1 MLSVR
6 NLVKSFPDG
15 PGPEGRAVDG
25 LSLDVEAG
33 HVLTLLGPS
42 GCGKTTTLRCIAGL
56 ERPDTGRIEVAGEVL
71 FSSEAGTAV
80 PAHRRGL
87 GMVFQS
93 YGLWPHMTVFDTVAF
108 PLKVGPRSRRPSRA
122 RLRERV
128 EATLAVV
135 RLDGLEG
142 RSATELSGGQQ
153 QRLALA
159 RALVMEPPLL
169 LMDEPLSN
177 LDAGLREDMRL
188 ELKRLQ
194 RELGLTA
201 VYVTHDQAEALAL
214 STYVGVMRDGR
225 LEQVAR
231 PRALYEHPGSRYVAE
246 FLGAGN
252 LLTGAVVR
260 AAGAGVEVSTPQGAV
275 AVAGEGA
282 PGDEVLVA
290 VRPEAVTLREGPAAE
305 GEWSGIVRARAFRG
319 DRMEHVV
326 EVEGVD
332 LKVRGSSQISIPPG
346 TQVALVLDE
355 GACSLIPG

>member
-6 NLVKSFPDG
+6 DLVKSFPDG
-15 PGPEGRAVDG
+15 PGPHGRAVDG

-33 HVLTLLGPS
+33 DVLTLLGPS

-56 ERPDTGRIEVAGEVL
+56 ERPDTGRIEVDGRVL
-71 FSSEAGTAV
+71 HSSEQGTSV

-108 PLKVGPRSRRPSRA
+108 PLRVGRRAERPSRA
-122 RLRERV
+122 RTRELV
-128 EATLAVV
+128 ERTLAVV

-142 RSATELSGGQQ
+142 RSASELSGGQQ

-159 RALVMEPPLL
+159 RALVVEPPLL

-252 LLTGAVVR
+252 LLPGDVVR
-260 AAGAGVEVSTPQGAV
+260 ALDGDIEVSTHQGSLTV
-275 AVAGEGA
+275 SGEGT
-282 PGDEVLVA
+282 PGERILVA
-290 VRPEAVTLREGPAAE
+290 VRPEAVTLREGPAGQ
-305 GEWSGIVRARAFRG
+305 GEWAGIVRARAFRG

-326 EVEGVD
+326 EVAGVD
-332 LKVRGSSQISIPPG
+332 LKVRGGSRISIPPG

-355 GACSLIPG
+355 GACSVIPE

>member
-6 NLVKSFPDG
+6 DLVKSFPDG
-15 PGPEGRAVDG
+15 PGPDGRAVDG

-33 HVLTLLGPS
+33 QVLTLLGPS

-56 ERPDTGRIEVAGEVL
+56 ERPDAGQIEVAGRVL
-71 FSSEAGTAV
+71 HSSADGISV

-93 YGLWPHMTVFDTVAF
+93 YGLWPHMNVFDTVAF
-108 PLKVGPRSRRPSRA
+108 PLRVGPRAERPSRA
-122 RLRERV
+122 RTRELV
-128 EATLAVV
+128 ERTLAVV
-135 RLDGLEG
+135 RLDGLES
-142 RSATELSGGQQ
+142 RSAVELSGGQQ
-153 QRLALA
+153 QRLAVA
-159 RALVMEPPLL
+159 RALVVEPPLL

-252 LLTGAVVR
+252 LLSGDVVR
-260 AAGAGVEVSTPQGAV
+260 TSGGDIEVSTPQGPLTV
-275 AVAGEGA
+275 PGEGK
-282 PGDEVLVA
+282 PGDRVLVA
-290 VRPEAVTLREGPAAE
+290 VRPEAVTLREGAAGE
-305 GEWSGIVRARAFRG
+305 GEWAGIVRARAFRG

-326 EVEGVD
+326 EVAGVD
-332 LKVRGSSQISIPPG
+332 LKVRGSSRSRFPG
-346 TQVALVLDE
+346 TEVALVLDE
-355 GACSLIPG
+355 GACSLIPE

>member
-1 MLSVR
+1 MLRVR
-6 NLVKSFPDG
+6 DLIKSFPDG
-15 PGPEGRAVDG
+15 PGTEGRAVDG
-25 LSLDVEAG
+25 LSVDVEAG

-56 ERPDTGRIEVAGEVL
+56 ERPDAGVVEVAGEVL
-71 FSSEAGTAV
+71 FSSEEGTSV

-93 YGLWPHMTVFDTVAF
+93 YGLWPHMNVFDTVAF
-108 PLKVGPRSRRPSRA
+108 PLRVGPRGARPSRA
-122 RLRERV
+122 RTRELV
-128 EATLAVV
+128 ERTLEVV
-135 RLDGLEG
+135 RLGGLEG

-159 RALVMEPPLL
+159 RALVVEPPLL

-252 LLTGAVVR
+252 LLPGEVVR
-260 AAGAGVEVSTPQGAV
+260 AAEGGVEVSTPQGAV
-275 AVAGEGA
+275 TVAGDGA
-282 PGDEVLVA
+282 TGDRVLVA
-290 VRPEAVTLREGPAAE
+290 VRPEAATLREGPAGA
-305 GEWSGIVRARAFRG
+305 GEWAGVVRARAFRG

-355 GACSLIPG
+355 DACSLIPE

>member
-6 NLVKSFPDG
+6 SLVKSFPNG
-15 PGPEGRAVDG
+15 PGPDGRVVDG

-33 HVLTLLGPS
+33 QVFTLLGPS

-56 ERPDTGRIEVAGEVL
+56 ERPDAGEVEVAGRVL
-71 FSSEAGTAV
+71 SSSANGTWV

-93 YGLWPHMTVFDTVAF
+93 YGLWPHMNVYDTVAF
-108 PLKVGPRSRRPSRA
+108 PLVVGPRSRRPSRA
-122 RLRERV
+122 HTRERV
-128 EATLAVV
+128 ERSLAMV
-135 RLDGLEG
+135 RLAGLED
-142 RSATELSGGQQ
+142 RPATELSGGQQ

-214 STYVGVMRDGR
+214 SKHVGVMRDGR
-225 LEQVAR
+225 IEQVGR
-231 PRALYEHPGSRYVAE
+231 PREIYERPGSRYVAE

-252 LLTGAVVR
+252 LLPGEIV
-260 AAGAGVEVSTPQGAV
+260 AAADGRVDVSTPQGLV
-275 AVAGEGA
+275 TVAGAGA
-282 PGDEVLVA
+282 RGERVLVA
-290 VRPEAVTLREGPAAE
+290 VRPEAVTLREGPAAP
-305 GEWSGIVRARAFRG
+305 GDWTGTVRARAFRG

-326 EVEGVD
+326 EVEGRD
-332 LKVRGSSQISIPPG
+332 LKVRGSARVSVPPG
-346 TQVALVLDE
+346 TAVALALDE
-355 GACSLIPG
+355 GACSLIPE

>member
-6 NLVKSFPDG
+6 SLVKSFPNG
-15 PGPEGRAVDG
+15 PGPDGRVVDG

-33 HVLTLLGPS
+33 QVFTLLGPS

-56 ERPDTGRIEVAGEVL
+56 ERPDAGEVEVAGRVL
-71 FSSEAGTAV
+71 SSSANGTWV

-93 YGLWPHMTVFDTVAF
+93 YGLWPHMSVYDTVAF
-108 PLKVGPRSRRPSRA
+108 PLVVGPRSRRPSRA
-122 RLRERV
+122 HTRERV
-128 EATLAVV
+128 ERSLAMV
-135 RLDGLEG
+135 RLAGLED
-142 RSATELSGGQQ
+142 RPATELSGGQQ

-214 STYVGVMRDGR
+214 SKHCLLYTSPSPRDR
-225 LEQVAR
+225 
-231 PRALYEHPGSRYVAE
+231 S
-246 FLGAGN
+246 
-252 LLTGAVVR
+252 
-260 AAGAGVEVSTPQGAV
+260 
-275 AVAGEGA
+275 
-282 PGDEVLVA
+282 
-290 VRPEAVTLREGPAAE
+290 
-305 GEWSGIVRARAFRG
+305 
-319 DRMEHVV
+319 
-326 EVEGVD
+326 
-332 LKVRGSSQISIPPG
+332 
-346 TQVALVLDE
+346 
-355 GACSLIPG
+355 